1 MHLGELPRIPAIR
14 GDAMRNRFIS
24 GASVGAAAVLAIVL
38 CAHSAGA
45 KENDTDL
52 HGSGGKHPPSH
63 GSVPKVILISL
74 DGAKP
79 QFIDKY
85 IANGVLPAK
94 SGLGLLRKNGAHAT
108 QNITTIPS
116 LTAVAHTAIATGS
129 TAVHNDIPSNTF
141 QAVASTIGS
150 SISGFAAP
158 IGGYEI
164 NTSDAPSP

>member
-1 MHLGELPRIPAIR
+1 DH
-14 GDAMRNRFIS
+14 D
-24 GASVGAAAVLAIVL
+24 
-38 CAHSAGA
+38 
-45 KENDTDL
+45 
-52 HGSGGKHPPSH
+52 GSGGKHPPSH

-85 IANGVLPAK
+85 IATGVLPSN
-94 SGLGLLRKNGAHAT
+94 SGLALLRKNGAHAI

-141 QAVASTIGS
+141 QAVAAPINTSL
-150 SISGFAAP
+150 SGFAAP
-158 IGGYEI
+158 IGGYQI
-164 NTSDAPSP
+164 N